1 MNSKEIYI
9 SISIQGKTYIV
20 GKLWGYLRNG
30 RQSASFEYDASWLNN
45 PQKFALEPALK
56 LMQGVLHT
64 TESFELFG
72 SIGDCAPD
80 RWGRV
85 LMRRAEIMRA
95 KQENE
100 TPRSLTEIDYLLGVN
115 DFARQG
121 ALRFSKT
128 IDSPYLKESAQNS
141 IPPLIQLPKLLSAAQ
156 NFEESSENEQE
167 LKLLLDPGS
176 SLGGARPKASII
188 DKDASLAIA
197 KFPKKDDESNAVLW
211 EAVTLSLA
219 KEAKINTPIWRIET
233 ILDKAVLI
241 IKRFD
246 RGNEIRIPFLSAM
259 SMLQAKDNEQR
270 SYLEIAY
277 SLSEHG
283 SSPNEDMKELFRRIV
298 FNILVSN
305 TDDHLRNHGFL
316 YESQKGW
323 RLSPVYDINPTPI
336 QIKARLLSTN
346 IDFDNN
352 QASLET
358 ALSVIEEF
366 RLSKKEA
373 VEIIKEVANAVTN
386 WRKTAKCFKL
396 SDKEIDY
403 MSSAFEHSETKK
415 AKDF

>member
-20 GKLWGYLRNG
+20 GKLWGHSRNG

-45 PQKFALEPALK
+45 PQKFVLEPALK
-56 LMQGVLHT
+56 LTQGVMHT
-64 TESFELFG
+64 MNSLMLFG

-85 LMRRAEIMRA
+85 LMRHAEIMRA

-128 IDSPYLKESAQNS
+128 LNSPYLKESAQNS

-156 NFEESSENEQE
+156 NFEESNENEQE
-167 LKLLLDPGS
+167 LKLLLAPGS

-188 DKDASLAIA
+188 DKDESLAIA

-246 RGNEIRIPFLSAM
+246 RENKIRIPFLSAM

-283 SSPNEDMKELFRRIV
+283 SCPDEDIKELYRRII

-316 YESQKGW
+316 YEGQKGW

-336 QIKARLLSTN
+336 QINARLLSTN
-346 IDFDNN
+346 IDFDSN
-352 QASLET
+352 QASL
-358 ALSVIEEF
+358 
-366 RLSKKEA
+366 
-373 VEIIKEVANAVTN
+373 
-386 WRKTAKCFKL
+386 
-396 SDKEIDY
+396 
-403 MSSAFEHSETKK
+403 
-415 AKDF
+415 

>member
-1 MNSKEIYI
+1 
-9 SISIQGKTYIV
+9 
-20 GKLWGYLRNG
+20 
-30 RQSASFEYDASWLNN
+30 
-45 PQKFALEPALK
+45 
-56 LMQGVLHT
+56 
-64 TESFELFG
+64 
-72 SIGDCAPD
+72 
-80 RWGRV
+80 
-85 LMRRAEIMRA
+85 MRRAEIMRA

-128 IDSPYLKESAQNS
+128 IDSPYLKEGAQNS

-167 LKLLLDPGS
+167 LKLLLAPGS

-188 DKDASLAIA
+188 DKDESLAIA

-246 RGNEIRIPFLSAM
+246 RENKIRIPFLSAM

-283 SSPNEDMKELFRRIV
+283 SSPDEDMKELYRRII

-346 IDFDNN
+346 IDFDSN
-352 QASLET
+352 QASL
-358 ALSVIEEF
+358 
-366 RLSKKEA
+366 
-373 VEIIKEVANAVTN
+373 
-386 WRKTAKCFKL
+386 
-396 SDKEIDY
+396 
-403 MSSAFEHSETKK
+403 
-415 AKDF
+415 